1 MSNKASLILGTAGH
15 IDHGKSS
22 LIKRLSGLDPD
33 RLSQEKERGITI
45 ELGFAEFTTKSGHHY
60 GIVDVPG
67 HERFVR
73 QMVAGASGIDVALLI
88 IAADDGVMV
97 QTREHLAI
105 LELLGVERLI
115 VVLTKI
121 DLVDNDWLE
130 LVELDVAEFIT
141 ESVFGVESEGFEPST
156 LNVPI
161 LKVSNETGE
170 GFDELMSTLDKIATQ
185 ILREKK
191 KEQLGVVRL
200 PVDRVFSISGAGT
213 VVTGTLWSG
222 ELKEDDSLE
231 AVFSK
236 KTFRARS
243 IQIHGKQ
250 IKKAVRANRVAV
262 NLAGAQKSDL
272 DRGEMLATPGLIFPS
287 TTLNVEFFYKGHD
300 YLKSGE
306 AKSKPFKSGSI
317 VQVHHGTSETRA
329 SVHLFKEKT
338 LSPGQK
344 AYAQL
349 RLEEPFAALYQ
360 DRFVVRQTSPAI
372 TIGGGVILDADARR
386 QARLGQKE
394 EELLSALV
402 NHKVDEAVSLL
413 LDVSRTPITSQD
425 VANKL
430 GVSRPT
436 VADILN
442 RSNTK
447 TVRVDK
453 TPYFM
458 TPDFYTN
465 TKSSIEAQLLALY
478 DEHTDAPDFSRAVLK
493 NAVDAEMKQE
503 VFDAILDEAATELP
517 IEIKRD
523 RVSHKQAASAVAAQ
537 DEELKATIYKML
549 DEQGLAVMNVK
560 ELAAATK
567 QSDKTIMRLCGVLRE
582 EGKLVRIA
590 GEFHFVPRHIET
602 AQKALV
608 EALKNGTEANPV
620 LTSDLRDL
628 LGISRKYAI
637 PLLEYFD
644 VQGISKRAGEGRVL
658 GPRAI

>member
-121 DLVDNDWLE
+121 DLVDKDWLE

-306 AKSKPFKSGSI
+306 AKSRPFKSGSI

-344 AYAQL
+344 AFAQL

-394 EELLSALV
+394 EELLSTLV
-402 NHKVDEAVSLL
+402 NHKVDEAVTLL

-430 GVSRPT
+430 GVSRAT

-465 TKSSIEAQLLALY
+465 TKSSIEALLLALY

-567 QSDKTIMRLCGVLRE
+567 QSDKTIMRLCGALRE

-637 PLLEYFD
+637 PLLEHFD
-644 VQGISKRAGEGRVL
+644 AQGISKRAGEGRVL

>member
-115 VVLTKI
+115 VVLTKT
-121 DLVDNDWLE
+121 DLVDKDWLE
-130 LVELDVAEFIT
+130 LVELDVAEFIA
-141 ESVFGVESEGFEPST
+141 ESAFGVEAEGFEPSST
-156 LNVPI
+156 NVPI

-222 ELKEDDSLE
+222 DLKEDDSLE

-250 IKKAVRANRVAV
+250 VKKAVRANRVAV

-344 AYAQL
+344 AFAQL

-402 NHKVDEAVSLL
+402 NHKVDEAVTLL

-430 GVSRPT
+430 GVSRAT

-465 TKSSIEAQLLALY
+465 TKSSIEALLLALY

-567 QSDKTIMRLCGVLRE
+567 QSDKTIMRLCGALRE

-637 PLLEYFD
+637 PLLEHFD
-644 VQGISKRAGEGRVL
+644 AQGISKRAGEGRVL